1 LIALADALVQAIRDV
16 SPDAKVDINWLFT
29 RFPCGEFMAHS
40 FSIRNWEKPLKE
52 FGYLKDRQASGAFSR
67 LAGVRKLFIRKS
79 HPLSSEGNVHVDL
92 DIGRPYPGEEGGWT
106 IILPAQL
113 QRTAAP
119 IISGA
124 GAEWGPEEGDAA
136 LAATIQYGLPWL
148 EEYSKLEKLIEYF
161 ETTLRDGI
169 PRKPLK
175 FPAIF
180 KTLYSDPEPT
190 GPRRPPIHH
199 WYLAE
204 LYLEQGNRESSRSHA
219 EQYLATLP
227 DTQFWQ
233 EERGKVLN
241 LIQATKTQS

>member
-1 LIALADALVQAIRDV
+1 
-16 SPDAKVDINWLFT
+16 
-29 RFPCGEFMAHS
+29 MAHS

-52 FGYLKDRQASGAFSR
+52 FEYVKDRQAPGAFSK
-67 LAGVRKLFIRKS
+67 LAGVLKLSVQKS
-79 HPLSSEGNVHVDL
+79 HPVGSTGKVIVNLNICRHDEKLEGW
-92 DIGRPYPGEEGGWT
+92 Y
-106 IILPAQL
+106 ILL
-113 QRTAAP
+113 QGNLRRTTTP
-119 IISGA
+119 IISIA
-124 GAEWGPEEGDAA
+124 GSDEWGPEEGDAA

-169 PRKPLK
+169 PRIPVK

-180 KTLYSDPEPT
+180 KSLYSDPEPT

-199 WYLAE
+199 WHLAE
-204 LYLEQGNRESSRSHA
+204 LYLEQGDKEYSRRHA

-233 EERGKVLN
+233 EKRAKVLN
-241 LIQATKTQS
+241 LIEATKPKG